1 MTKSIE
7 TLKEMADEEEVDE
20 EEVSEEEEVEEM
32 EKADEEEKAD
42 ETYEQE
48 LKEAYAT
55 IESLRGTINE
65 VNLLNA
71 KLLYTNKL
79 FRTFDLNE
87 SQKVKVIEN
96 FDRACKLKRS

>member
-1 MTKSIE
+1 
-7 TLKEMADEEEVDE
+7 
-20 EEVSEEEEVEEM
+20 M

-42 ETYEQE
+42 ETYEEE

-71 KLLYTNKL
+71 KLLYRKKL
-79 FRTFDLNE
+79 F
-87 SQKVKVIEN
+87 
-96 FDRACKLKRS
+96 